1 MNAMNETAMYWQTL
15 RNNRDAVMALQACQD
30 EIFEVAALFTRTRG
44 DSIVKLTPKGQSL
57 HVRKAR
63 GALKAMRTFIE
74 SQMDNLDEAGKF
86 HFSERKMA
94 AVALYRAYIKACLAL
109 AYVDYWEKSHHFRNF
124 AVLAQ
129 KVEYYADAVMGSNWE
144 FFAPPIFFN
153 PSEALL
159 PGSEQN
165 LQLLI
170 GYAAAAHG
178 YAMALHGQLNFMPP
192 RTVFT
197 PVELTDEERHLEE
210 TVFDCIVRS
219 DIATGCGQQRAV
231 ELHFDFTRDWLSSE
245 TAYGR
250 PVHPDIR
257 RLVGFQ
263 KTRSNRKR
271 AKHKR

>member
-1 MNAMNETAMYWQTL
+1 MNSMNETAMYWQTL

-109 AYVDYWEKSHHFRNF
+109 AYVDYWKDSHRFGRF

-159 PGSEQN
+159 PRSEEN

-170 GYAAAAHG
+170 GYAGAAHG
-178 YAMALHGQLNFMPP
+178 YAMALHGQLNFLP
-192 RTVFT
+192 RRDVFT
-197 PVELTDEERHLEE
+197 PVELSAEERHLEE
-210 TVFDCIVRS
+210 TVFECTVRS
-219 DIATGCGQQRAV
+219 DIAIGCGQERAL
-231 ELHFDFTRDWLSSE
+231 ELHFDYTRDRLSRE
-245 TAYGR
+245 AAYRR
-250 PVHPDIR
+250 PVYPDPQ

-263 KTRSNRKR
+263 KTRGNRKR